1 MPAESECR
9 TTTRWR
15 REQLSE
21 SCAYSEPFDFPR
33 NDCLEISVKLKESG
47 PVVGSTN
54 GTAITQCLPSSQLT
68 ARSVALECIF
78 AVKSLLR
85 TRYADRGWARVAL
98 TPVVTVV
105 AIVIMVVAEW
115 RASRPLSKSNAEV
128 AKPGEGWAGCQ
139 PPPAR
144 QGAPKRLFPLLEAQS
159 WKDWSTFL
167 LDGIESARVEPQGL
181 KDSGSYLFRFDKAGH
196 GARC

>member
-1 MPAESECR
+1 MGPRSHMSAFISTDSKERS
-9 TTTRWR
+9 TRMYICC
-15 REQLSE
+15 E
-21 SCAYSEPFDFPR
+21 
-33 NDCLEISVKLKESG
+33 
-47 PVVGSTN
+47 
-54 GTAITQCLPSSQLT
+54 
-68 ARSVALECIF
+68 IF
-78 AVKSLLR
+78 AANALR
-85 TRYADRGWARVAL
+85 RPGWARVSL

-115 RASRPLSKSNAEV
+115 RESRPLSKSNGKV

-196 GARC
+196 GARCQA